1 MNTVIIKGN
10 ITRDPELR
18 YLPNGTPV
26 CGFGIA
32 VNEKWTG
39 DDGQKKERVDF
50 FDVEAWSKRGET
62 VAQWF
67 KKGNPILI
75 TGKLKQETWD
85 DKQTGQK
92 RSKIKIVLQ
101 QFDFCGGKIEGN
113 GQAASGE
120 ERQDSPNHEAAQDDP
135 GMDGDRP
142 F

>member
-85 DKQTGQK
+85 DKQTGAK
-92 RSKIKIVLQ
+92 RYATDVVVDVTGW
-101 QFDFCGGKIEGN
+101 FP
-113 GQAASGE
+113 AA
-120 ERQDSPNHEAAQDDP
+120 A
-135 GMDGDRP
+135 
-142 F
+142 